1 MYRRNAYVV
10 YLTIETAA
18 AVAGALYGTISA
30 VYRVEAAGLNPL
42 QLVLVGTVLESAYF
56 VANVP
61 AGVVA
66 DVYSRRLSVVIGL
79 FLFGV
84 GFILE
89 GAIPRFGTILLA
101 QVIWGT
107 GASFRDGAMEA
118 WIAGEIGDSRVGPAF
133 LRASQVGAA
142 GGIVGA
148 LASVLI
154 AGASL
159 GLPMIIGG
167 VGYIGLGIVA
177 AVAMPEEGFTRKP
190 REERSNSWTELVGT
204 LRRGGGAVRRSP
216 LLITILSIAVFAGMA
231 SEGFDRLWAAHLLK
245 DIHLPALGHFGPV
258 VWFGIIAVGAELLGI
273 LTTELVR
280 RFVVT
285 NTHAAGARVLFGINA
300 ALVLGV
306 VAFGLAGNFPLALAV
321 YWAVSVLRGLRT
333 PIYTAWLSQ
342 RIEPG
347 VRATVLS
354 MSSQLDALGQV
365 AGGPII
371 GLIGTLQG
379 LRAALVTTGIVLAPA
394 LPLVALARRQ
404 GQQPNAPLAPVAEV
418 AAPEQSGPLRSQRGG
433 AG

>member
-1 MYRRNAYVV
+1 MSRRNAYFV
-10 YLTIETAA
+10 YLTIESAA

-30 VYRVEAAGLNPL
+30 VYRVQAAGLNPL

-79 FLFGV
+79 VLWGA

-89 GAIPRFGTILLA
+89 GAIPRFETILVA

-118 WIAGEIGDSRVGPAF
+118 WIAGEVGDARVGPAF
-133 LRASQVGAA
+133 LRASQVGAG

-159 GLPMIIGG
+159 GLPMILGG
-167 VGYIGLGIVA
+167 VVYIALGVFA
-177 AVAMPEEGFTRKP
+177 AVVMPEEGFRRVP
-190 REERSNSWTELVGT
+190 REERSNSWTEMVGA
-204 LRRGGGAVRRSP
+204 LRRGGRAVRHSP

-231 SEGFDRLWAAHLLK
+231 SEGFDRLWAAHLLV
-245 DIHLPALGHFGPV
+245 DIHLPALGHFSSV

-273 LTTELVR
+273 LTTEVVR
-280 RFVVT
+280 RYVAT
-285 NTHAAGARVLFGINA
+285 DSHAAGARVLFGINA

-306 VAFGLAGNFPLALAV
+306 VTFGLAATFPLALAA
-321 YWAVSVLRGLRT
+321 YWVVSVLRGLRI

-342 RIEPG
+342 RIEPRA
-347 VRATVLS
+347 RATVLS

-365 AGGPII
+365 GGGPVI

-404 GQQPNAPLAPVAEV
+404 GQHPVAPPESIEEAV
-418 AAPEQSGPLRSQRGG
+418 ASEPSGS
-433 AG
+433 